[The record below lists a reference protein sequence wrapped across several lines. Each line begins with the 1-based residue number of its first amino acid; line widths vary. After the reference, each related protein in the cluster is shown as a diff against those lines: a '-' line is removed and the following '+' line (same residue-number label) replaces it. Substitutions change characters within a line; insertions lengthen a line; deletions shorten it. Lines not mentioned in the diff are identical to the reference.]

1 MKIIELPFRIK
12 RPILACGADMKGAFA
27 LAEGSKAN
35 LFEGFSDLA
44 DPANLTKY
52 ENSIRR
58 QIRALKIEPEV
69 IVCDLHPG
77 YFSTQFAESYRP
89 STIDYRLCKVQHH
102 EAHVASAIVDS
113 GVKGGVIGIAFD
125 GTGYGLDGNIW
136 GGEFFVG
143 DLRQMK
149 RAAHF
154 EYIPMPG
161 AEAAIKEPW
170 RMAVSYLYKT
180 YGRKFLGLK
189 IDFINRL
196 DKKQT
201 AALTAMID
209 KDINSPLTSSA
220 GRFFDAVGS
229 LVLAKEKAAFE
240 AELPIELEKM
250 ALELCRDKYDF
261 AIESKKDGII
271 VNFSDTLREIV
282 RDLSLKAD
290 LLTISGKFH
299 NTIAGVIS
307 DVSMR
312 LRKKYRIN
320 KVALTG
326 GVFQNKFLTGRAV
339 ELLEKNKFNVYTHS
353 NVSTNDSGIP
363 IGQIAIAR
371 ARCA

>member
-1 MKIIELPFRIK
+1 MKIIELPFNVK

-35 LFEGFSDLA
+35 LFEGFGDLA

-58 QIRALKIEPEV
+58 QIKALKIEPEV

-77 YFSTQFAESYRP
+77 YFSTQFAQAFTDRSRK
-89 STIDYRLCKVQHH
+89 SVLFKVQHH
-102 EAHVASAIVDS
+102 EAHAASAIVDS
-113 GVKGGVIGIAFD
+113 GIKGDVIGVAFD

-161 AEAAIKEPW
+161 AEAAIREPW
-170 RMAVSYLYKT
+170 RMAVSYLYRIF
-180 YGRKFLGLK
+180 GRKFLSLK
-189 IDFINRL
+189 IDLINRL
-196 DKKQT
+196 DEKQ
-201 AALTAMID
+201 AIALTAMID
-209 KDINSPLTSSA
+209 KSINSPLTSSA

-229 LVLAKEKAAFE
+229 LVLSKEKAAFE

-250 ALELCRDKYDF
+250 ALEFCRDKYDF
-261 AIESKKDGII
+261 GIESKKDGII
-271 VNFSDTLREIV
+271 IKFSNTLRGIV
-282 RDLSLKAD
+282 KDLSLKAD
-290 LLTISGKFH
+290 PLTISGKFH
-299 NTIAGVIS
+299 NTIADVIS
-307 DVSMR
+307 DVSMK

-320 KVALTG
+320 KVVLTG

-339 ELLEKNKFNVYTHS
+339 ELLKKQKFDVYTHL

-371 ARCA
+371 ARCV